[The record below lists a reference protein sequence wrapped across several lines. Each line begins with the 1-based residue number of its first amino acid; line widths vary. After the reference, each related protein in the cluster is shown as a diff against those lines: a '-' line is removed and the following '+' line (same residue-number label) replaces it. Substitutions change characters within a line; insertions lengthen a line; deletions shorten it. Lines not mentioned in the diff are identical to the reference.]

1 MLEADLIAHQR
12 SARETRSRL
21 EGDAEIAS
29 GRSSVTRTI
38 SERGPLRL
46 VSGTR
51 QERNVATG
59 RARDILNNIKAE
71 AEEWIEKAFL
81 SPGALVVEEAKEALT
96 SLTTAFLEIR
106 RSVPSLEPLRSEVA
120 GTLDTFEA
128 VLGELE
134 ENVGISR
141 QTAPLRPVVHESCES
156 SVTFL

>member
-38 SERGPLRL
+38 SKRGPLRL

-81 SPGALVVEEAKEALT
+81 SPGALVVEEAK
-96 SLTTAFLEIR
+96 
-106 RSVPSLEPLRSEVA
+106 
-120 GTLDTFEA
+120 
-128 VLGELE
+128 
-134 ENVGISR
+134 
-141 QTAPLRPVVHESCES
+141 
-156 SVTFL
+156 